1 MSPSVAQSD
10 NVRAALALVSTGEA
24 PYGIVY
30 ATDAAAD
37 DNVTIVG
44 TFPADSHPPIV
55 YPARPPDRARRT
67 RPTAAFFEALS
78 SDAADAAFA
87 GRASRS

>member
-1 MSPSVAQSD
+1 MLYEVITEGVSPSVAQAD

-44 TFPADSHPPIV
+44 TFPAGSYPEII
-55 YPARPPDRARRT
+55 YPA
-67 RPTAAFFEALS
+67 ELV
-78 SDAADAAFA
+78 
-87 GRASRS
+87 

>member
-1 MSPSVAQSD
+1 VAQAD

-37 DNVTIVG
+37 PAVKVIG
-44 TFPADSHPPIV
+44 TFPESS
-55 YPARPPDRARRT
+55 YPTITYPG
-67 RPTAAFFEALS
+67 ALLTG
-78 SDAADAAFA
+78 AADAADNAFPRGDLSSDSGDAVFA
-87 GRASRS
+87 AQGFRVLN